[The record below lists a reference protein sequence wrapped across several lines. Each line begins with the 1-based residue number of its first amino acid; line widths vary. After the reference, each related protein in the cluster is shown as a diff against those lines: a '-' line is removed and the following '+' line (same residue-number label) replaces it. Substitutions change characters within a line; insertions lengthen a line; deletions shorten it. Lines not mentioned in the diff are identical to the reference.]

1 MPSKKEA
8 FAQTP
13 IESMACGVPAI
24 VFPVSGTDEL
34 ITPQNGVQAIDFTD
48 KSLEEAISQ
57 AMSVTYDGKAIRQDM
72 IERFSPKVIAKKYI
86 NFYEQMLNE
95 PQS

>member
-1 MPSKKEA
+1 MKEA

-34 ITPQNGVQAIDFTD
+34 ITPQNGVRADDFTEESLRQAIKT
-48 KSLEEAISQ
+48 
-57 AMSVTYDGKAIRQDM
+57 AMSTSFDSKAIRQDM
-72 IERFSPKVIAKKYI
+72 ITRFSPNVIAKKYI
-86 NFYEQMLNE
+86 AFYHQIFDNRKR
-95 PQS
+95 